1 MINGQVTQDAGAGR
15 VAEAPRRCRVISV
28 VAADRIGGDPRQ
40 LDLWPSPPSKNGA
53 FKAVQA
59 ALDGWKPFK
68 HATDK
73 PQQVRGPITSAQP
86 KFLLLDRIG
95 VPAPKPAPGW
105 DEVEVADRDEFVA
118 RAPSAV
124 IGRSAPPSS
133 QPGSSSLLP
142 WDGAGGWGSYHAFA
156 SRSASCRSSGRASR
170 TARSAPA
177 RTAAAPLLNRIEKP
191 RRRPRRSRRPRFPP
205 PSEPPVEDT
214 SLRALRLNEPLRRRS
229 ETPQRRSRP
238 QLHRR
243 RRRASPA
250 SAPGCRPSPY
260 RCRRRGRPR
269 SRLDGSRGHRR
280 DGSARRPGRRVAG
293 GAGGGAWVGRIDS
306 IVRWGNRWIVA
317 TSRA

>member
-1 MINGQVTQDAGAGR
+1 MPGHFPWSPRTGSAATRVNWICGRRRRRRTAHSKPCRRRSTDGSRSSMPPISPNSQGADH
-15 VAEAPRRCRVISV
+15 P
-28 VAADRIGGDPRQ
+28 
-40 LDLWPSPPSKNGA
+40 
-53 FKAVQA
+53 
-59 ALDGWKPFK
+59 
-68 HATDK
+68 
-73 PQQVRGPITSAQP
+73 AQP

-124 IGRSAPPSS
+124 IRAFRPAVVAAGLVVALAL
-133 QPGSSSLLP
+133 G
-142 WDGAGGWGSYHAFA
+142 WAGGWGSYHAFA
-156 SRSASCRSSGRASR
+156 LPLRPPCRSSGRASR

-214 SLRALRLNEPLRRRS
+214 SLRALRLNRPLRRRS

-269 SRLDGSRGHRR
+269 SR
-280 DGSARRPGRRVAG
+280 
-293 GAGGGAWVGRIDS
+293 VGRFARS
-306 IVRWGNRWIVA
+306 PAGR
-317 TSRA
+317 